1 MPFALMRQKSP
12 MVEEAFILMK
22 NIRILSEKLNKEG
35 KFRFLMSDFNIDLMK
50 MDSKFGNSQ
59 FYDTMCTYFFSPLIP
74 QPTRV
79 TEKSN
84 TLIDNISCNSFEFT
98 TISGNVTHSI
108 SDYLIQFVILEDFMK
123 PSSPYKSSTYKQNFK
138 NFDRNK
144 LKEDFYKIDWD
155 KVIHEN
161 DNNINDAFNS
171 FHKTLTEVLDHYA
184 PFIQITKKRSLILEI
199 LDKQRNPK
207 ALRL

>member
-12 MVEEAFILMK
+12 MVEEAFLLMK

-123 PSSPYKSSTYKQNFK
+123 PSSPYKSKY
-138 NFDRNK
+138 
-144 LKEDFYKIDWD
+144 L
-155 KVIHEN
+155 
-161 DNNINDAFNS
+161 
-171 FHKTLTEVLDHYA
+171 
-184 PFIQITKKRSLILEI
+184 
-199 LDKQRNPK
+199 
-207 ALRL
+207 